1 MTPFLTLP
9 SRAPSPPSPPAP
21 GRNRTAAAGPKGSD
35 LADRL
40 ERPADYAEVYR
51 LVRAAVRRVLGT
63 ERPGLGLALS
73 NLPPQLGAYWQVTG
87 NLIVLNEGLVEVMR
101 SHARSPLEVNAF
113 VFVVLAHEYLHA
125 LGYLDEQAVRTV
137 TARVAR
143 GAFGPDHPVTKM
155 AEGNLW
161 QMFPFLAYAPTG
173 DGQRLKVV
181 RGFDLASSETY
192 IR

>member
-1 MTPFLTLP
+1 MFAVGFLP
-9 SRAPSPPSPPAP
+9 GSPARSQSPARGPPSGPVRPA
-21 GRNRTAAAGPKGSD
+21 G

-40 ERPADYAEVYR
+40 ERPADYAQVYQV
-51 LVRAAVRRVLGT
+51 VRAAVRQVLGT

-73 NLPPQLGAYWQVTG
+73 DLPPQLGAYWQVTG
-87 NLIVLNEGLVEVMR
+87 NLIVLNEGLVQAMR
-101 SHARSPLEVNAF
+101 EHARTPVELNSF
-113 VFVVLAHEYLHA
+113 VFVVLAHEYLHS
-125 LGYLDEQAVRTV
+125 LGYLDEEAVRRV

-143 GAFGPDHPVTKM
+143 DAFGPDHLVTKM

-161 QMFPFLAYAPTG
+161 QMYPFLAYAPRG
-173 DGQRLKVV
+173 DGQRIRVV

>member
-1 MTPFLTLP
+1 VLAVGFLAGPRT
-9 SRAPSPPSPPAP
+9 SPRSASHGRSPAP
-21 GRNRTAAAGPKGSD
+21 ARPFELGR
-35 LADRL
+35 RL
-40 ERPADYAEVYR
+40 ENPADYDAVYR
-51 LVRAAVRRVLGT
+51 VVRAAVRQVLGT

-87 NLIVLNEGLVEVMR
+87 NLIVLNEGLVEAMR
-101 SHARSPLEVNAF
+101 EHARTPLEVNAF

-125 LGYLDEQAVRTV
+125 LGYLDEEAVRRV

-143 GAFGPDHPVTKM
+143 GAFGPDHLATRM

-161 QMFPFLAYAPTG
+161 QMYPFLAYAPPG
-173 DGQRLKVV
+173 NGRRFRVV

>member
-1 MTPFLTLP
+1 MP
-9 SRAPSPPSPPAP
+9 SNAGPPSPSLAP
-21 GRNRTAAAGPKGSD
+21 RGPTPPSRPFELAG
-35 LADRL
+35 RL
-40 ERPADYAEVYR
+40 ERPADYATVYR
-51 LVRAAVRRVLGT
+51 VVRAAVREVLGT

-73 NLPPQLGAYWQVTG
+73 QLPPQLGAYWQVTG
-87 NLIVLNEGLVEVMR
+87 NLIVLNEGLVEAMR
-101 SHARSPLEVNAF
+101 QHARTPLEVNAF

-125 LGYLDEQAVRTV
+125 LGYLDEDAVRRV

-143 GAFGPDHPVTKM
+143 GVFGPDHLATRM

-161 QMFPFLAYAPTG
+161 QMYPFLAYAPPG
-173 DGQRLKVV
+173 DGQRLRIV

>member
-1 MTPFLTLP
+1 MPIVAL
-9 SRAPSPPSPPAP
+9 APSAPPPA
-21 GRNRTAAAGPKGSD
+21 REAGPAAPPRTSSR
-35 LADRL
+35 LVDRL
-40 ERPADYAEVYR
+40 ARPADYAGIYG
-51 LVRAAVRRVLGT
+51 LVRDAVREVLGR

-87 NLIVLNEGLVEVMR
+87 NLIVLNEGLVEAMR
-101 SHARSPLEVNAF
+101 GHARSPLEVNAF

-125 LGYLDEQAVRTV
+125 LGYLDEDAVRRV

-143 GAFGPDHPVTKM
+143 GVFGPEHLATRM

-161 QMFPFLAYAPTG
+161 QMYPFLAYAPPG
-173 DGQRLKVV
+173 DGQRFRVV
-181 RGFDLASSETY
+181 RGFDLSSSATY

>member
-1 MTPFLTLP
+1 MTLVPFQAGP
-9 SRAPSPPSPPAP
+9 ARPAP
-21 GRNRTAAAGPKGSD
+21 ARPPIAPPRSPTGFELGH
-35 LADRL
+35 RL
-40 ERPADYAEVYR
+40 ERPADYATVYR
-51 LVRAAVRRVLGT
+51 VVRGAVRAVLGT

-73 NLPPQLGAYWQVTG
+73 DLPPQLGAYWQVTG
-87 NLIVLNEGLVEVMR
+87 NLIVLNEGLVEAMR
-101 SHARSPLEVNAF
+101 ANARSELELNSF

-125 LGYLDEQAVRTV
+125 LGYLDEDAVRAV

-143 GAFGPDHPVTKM
+143 GAFGPDHPATRM

-161 QMFPFLAYAPTG
+161 QMYPFLAYAPRG
-173 DGQRLKVV
+173 DGRRFRVV

>member
-1 MTPFLTLP
+1 VPAPPSWPTPSP
-9 SRAPSPPSPPAP
+9 SRGRPTPSEPKA
-21 GRNRTAAAGPKGSD
+21 RTGLAGLGQ
-35 LADRL
+35 RL
-40 ERPADYAEVYR
+40 DAPADYAAVYR
-51 LVRAAVRRVLGT
+51 VVRAAVRNVLGT

-73 NLPPQLGAYWQVTG
+73 HLPPQLGAYWQVTG
-87 NLIVLNEGLVEVMR
+87 NLIVLNEGLVEAMR
-101 SHARSPLEVNAF
+101 SRAGSPRELNSF

-125 LGYLDEQAVRTV
+125 LGYLDETAVRKV

-143 GAFGPDHPVTKM
+143 EAFGPEHPVTRM

-161 QMFPFLAYAPTG
+161 QMYPFLAAVPPG
-173 DGQRLKVV
+173 DGRRLRIV

>member
-1 MTPFLTLP
+1 MTFPGAHRET
-9 SRAPSPPSPPAP
+9 SIRGAARAPPVVQGPSTPPRLGA
-21 GRNRTAAAGPKGSD
+21 
-35 LADRL
+35 RL
-40 ERPADYAEVYR
+40 EGPADFATVYQV
-51 LVRAAVRRVLGT
+51 VRRAVREILGV

-73 NLPPQLGAYWQVTG
+73 DLPPQLGAYWQVTG

-101 SHARSPLEVNAF
+101 EHAGSPVELNSF

-125 LGYLDEQAVRTV
+125 LGYLDEDAVRRV

-143 GAFGPDHPVTKM
+143 GALGPDHPATRM

-161 QMFPFLAYAPTG
+161 QMFPFLAHAPWG
-173 DGQRLKVV
+173 NGRRFRVV

>member
-1 MTPFLTLP
+1 MRPPRPEPRPGTEVAPRASP
-9 SRAPSPPSPPAP
+9 SHPYLGAVL
-21 GRNRTAAAGPKGSD
+21 D
-35 LADRL
+35 
-40 ERPADYAEVYR
+40 RPADYATVYR
-51 LVRAAVRRVLGT
+51 VVRDAVRQVLGT

-87 NLIVLNEGLVEVMR
+87 NLIVVNEGLVETMR
-101 SHARSPLEVNAF
+101 EHARSPLELNAF

-125 LGYLDEQAVRTV
+125 LGYLDEEAVRRV

-143 GAFGPDHPVTKM
+143 GAFGPDHLATRM

-161 QMFPFLAYAPTG
+161 AMYPFLAHAPRG

>member
-1 MTPFLTLP
+1 MAFGFT
-9 SRAPSPPSPPAP
+9 AVPPRGPAPPAP
-21 GRNRTAAAGPKGSD
+21 RSGRPAPSGALAAA
-35 LADRL
+35 L
-40 ERPADYAEVYR
+40 ERPADYAAVYR
-51 LVRAAVRRVLGT
+51 IVRAAVREVLGT

-73 NLPPQLGAYWQVTG
+73 DLPPQLGAYWQVTG
-87 NLIVLNEGLVEVMR
+87 NLIVLNQGLVEAMR
-101 SHARSPLEVNAF
+101 RHARSPVELNAF

-125 LGYLDEQAVRTV
+125 LGYLDEEAVRRV

-143 GAFGPDHPVTKM
+143 DAFGPEHLVARM

-161 QMFPFLAYAPTG
+161 QMYPFLAYVPPG
-173 DGQRLKVV
+173 DGQRLTIV